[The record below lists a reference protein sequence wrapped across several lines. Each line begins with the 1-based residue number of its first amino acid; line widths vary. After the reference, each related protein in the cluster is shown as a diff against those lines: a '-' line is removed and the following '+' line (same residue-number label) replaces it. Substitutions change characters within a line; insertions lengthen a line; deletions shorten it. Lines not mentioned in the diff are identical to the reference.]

1 MTNTMKRLA
10 DRLMKT
16 PRRLWVVSFV
26 LFFMLGGAFSL
37 STPMGASPDE
47 HAHIIRAAAV
57 ARGQLGGTEV
67 MVPHRVANI
76 DGNFAET
83 GVQLPAW
90 YEDLKTVNS
99 CYVFRPERSA
109 GCAPGL
115 GHSAEQIT
123 EVTTAAGRYNPA
135 YYAAVGWTSRVLDGV
150 SGLYLMRLVSA
161 AIGAALL
168 ASAMV
173 AAAEWHRRSI
183 TVLGMLAA
191 ATPMSLFMIGMVNP
205 SGAEIAAGTLVWSS
219 VLPILMSPEP
229 KLLTRRLAR
238 LGIGATVLIS
248 IRPLGI
254 IWFLGAV
261 VGGLLLQERGALR
274 SVLSR
279 KSAWIWGLVV
289 AATSASA
296 LAWTA
301 LHPDHSVID
310 TPADLTVRKAARMS
324 FDSSLTYIKQMIG
337 YFGWLDTPTP
347 AAPLLVWS
355 TVVLLLAMLAL
366 CFARLRETVAVLGIV
381 AGIILIPVVA
391 QAAQAQ
397 QLGLIWQG
405 RYLLPFAVG
414 LPITAAAICV
424 KRSPVNGMPW
434 RRLVALSAFSL
445 SVVNLT
451 SFVWALRRNTVGTEG
466 SFLLLHAHWSPPGTW
481 LLWIVVYGAAALV
494 LTLFVMADDRSLT
507 PAGSQLGTGW
517 ALGRRGQRKVAPAA

>member
-67 MVPHRVANI
+67 MVPHRVASI

-90 YEDLKTVNS
+90 YEDLKTINS
-99 CYVFRPERSA
+99 CYVFHPERSA

-115 GHSAEQIT
+115 ASSEKQIT

-135 YYAAVGWTSRVLDGV
+135 YYLAVGWTSRVLDGV
-150 SGLYLMRLVSA
+150 SGLYLMRLASA

-168 ASAMV
+168 ASAV
-173 AAAEWHRRSI
+173 VSAAEWHRRSI
-183 TVLGMLAA
+183 TVLGVLAA

-205 SGAEIAAGTLVWSS
+205 SGAEIAAGILVWSA
-219 VLPILMSPEP
+219 VLPILMSPDP

-261 VGGLLLQERGALR
+261 IGGLLLQESGALR
-274 SVLSR
+274 AVLR
-279 KSAWIWGLVV
+279 RRAAWLWTLALG
-289 AATSASA
+289 ATSAAA

-310 TPADLTVRKAARMS
+310 TPSDLTTLKAARWT
-324 FDSSLTYIKQMIG
+324 FDSSLTYIRQMIG

-347 AAPLLVWS
+347 AATLLIWS
-355 TVVLLLAMLAL
+355 TVVMMLAMLAL
-366 CFARLRETVAVLGIV
+366 CFARVRETVALLGSLV
-381 AGIILIPVVA
+381 GIIMVPVVA
-391 QAAQAQ
+391 QGIQAP
-397 QLGLIWQG
+397 QLGMIWQG

-414 LPITAAAICV
+414 LPIMAAAICV
-424 KRSPVNGMPW
+424 KRSPVTGVPW

-445 SVVNLT
+445 SLANMAG
-451 SFVWALRRNTVGTEG
+451 FVWALRRNTAGTDG
-466 SFLLLHAHWSPPGTW
+466 SFFLLHAHWSPPGSW
-481 LLWIVVYGAAALV
+481 LLWIVVYGAAALL

-507 PAGSQLGTGW
+507 PAGSQLGLGR
-517 ALGRRGQRKVAPAA
+517 AIGRRGQRKVAPAA